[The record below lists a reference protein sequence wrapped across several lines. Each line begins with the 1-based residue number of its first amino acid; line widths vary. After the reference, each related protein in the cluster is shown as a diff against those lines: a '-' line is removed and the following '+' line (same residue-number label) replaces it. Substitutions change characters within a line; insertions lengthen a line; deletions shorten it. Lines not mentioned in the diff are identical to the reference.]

1 MLFSPL
7 GQIAFAHYPK
17 TAGCSMMAWFRG
29 LFEDAAY
36 VEPGNCHMPVR
47 MSLERL
53 GLVAA
58 RPRRRLQ
65 REILRL
71 VGQIAPRLIADSP
84 KVDLKIIGVVREPFE
99 MLVSLYE
106 YWRRYE
112 FHEEPEA
119 TLIQIART
127 GTFREFLTQAVGER
141 LLANYHTYFDVG
153 GAAWHTTRLLD
164 FQSLES
170 ALAQVCDE
178 FGIEAP
184 ETLGRR
190 NAAPRPVRDMGRYLA
205 EAGSLVFEVRSH
217 FRWYYEEGS
226 QIMIRGRRTAARR
239 AA

>member
-1 MLFSPL
+1 MLFSPT

-71 VGQIAPRLIADSP
+71 VGQIAPRLIADPP

-106 YWRRYE
+106 YWRTYD
-112 FHEEPEA
+112 FQEPSQPP
-119 TLIQIART
+119 LIRAARERS
-127 GTFREFLTQAVGER
+127 FRGFLGLAVGEYPVR
-141 LLANYHTYFDVG
+141 SYHEFFDVG
-153 GAAWHTTRLLD
+153 GPAWPRTRLLAFD
-164 FQSLES
+164 SLEP
-170 ALAQVCDE
+170 ALARVCRE
-178 FGIEAP
+178 FGVPPPAESLA
-184 ETLGRR
+184 RR
-190 NAAPRPVRDMGRYLA
+190 NAGPRPGRDLGPYRE
-205 EAGSLVFEVRSH
+205 EAGSLVAEVRRH
-217 FRWYYEEGS
+217 FAWYYDEGVR
-226 QIMIRGRRTAARR
+226 MMLRG
-239 AA
+239 